1 MTYILMKMS
10 DRAREK
16 FGGKDGNR
24 ETEWLY
30 HVNNATPEELA
41 ILQANDIAI
50 NTNPY
55 LDCIV
60 LGEHVPGTLIGVPY
74 IRPFFFDEMPSVD
87 EMYQI
92 LQHMAETYDAALAK
106 STALPPLPPRV
117 KNNTLEEVTDEQ

>member
-1 MTYILMKMS
+1 MYILMKMS
-10 DRAREK
+10 DSAREK

-24 ETEWLY
+24 NTEWKFDI
-30 HVNNATPEELA
+30 NSTTPEELA
-41 ILQANDIAI
+41 ILQANGIALGAS
-50 NTNPY
+50 PY
-55 LDCIV
+55 IDCIV

-92 LQHMAETYDAALAK
+92 LQHMAETYDAAMAQ